1 MSDIELLREIIE
13 NSESIVFF
21 GGAGVS
27 TESGIPDFRGTGG
40 LYNEDADDEGMT
52 PEEKLHI
59 SYLVSNPKGFYEFYK
74 SNMIFPFAE
83 PNDAHIALARLENEG
98 KLTMVVTQNIDGLH
112 QRAGSENVAELHG
125 SVLRNYCVKCGEKY
139 DLDFIMESEGVPHCT
154 KCGSLVRPD
163 VVMYGEGLDTEVW
176 YDAAEAIAR
185 CDTLIVAGTS
195 LTVSPAC
202 DMIDYFQ
209 GEHLII
215 INKTPTPR
223 DGDAELVINEPVGEV
238 LKQAIL
244 DSDS

>member
-1 MSDIELLREIIE
+1 MTDIEYLKEIIK

-40 LYNEDADDEGMT
+40 LYNDGADDDGIT

-59 SYLVSNPKGFYEFYK
+59 SYLASNPKGFYDFYK
-74 SNMIFPFAE
+74 SNMLFSWAE
-83 PNDAHIALARLENEG
+83 PNDAHIALTQLEKEG
-98 KLTMVVTQNIDGLH
+98 KLSMVVTQNIDGLH
-112 QRAGSENVAELHG
+112 QKAGSENVKELHG
-125 SVLRNYCVKCGEKY
+125 SVLKNYCVKCGKKY
-139 DLDFIMESEGVPHCT
+139 DIDFIMESEGVPYCT
-154 KCGSLVRPD
+154 ECGSLVRPD
-163 VVMYGEGLDTEVW
+163 VVMYGEGLDTGVW
-176 YDAAEAIAR
+176 YDAAEAIAQ

-238 LKQAIL
+238 LREAVIEA
-244 DSDS
+244 DE